1 MEAETL
7 RLPKAVL
14 FDWDNTLVDTWPVI
28 HEAMNTALSAMG
40 KPVWTIEETRQRV
53 RRALREAFP
62 PMFGERWEE
71 ARDIFYARFRE
82 IHLERLEVIA
92 GAEEMLAEFARRGV
106 YLGVVSNKMG
116 DHLRKEAIHLGWD
129 RYFGRLV
136 GATDATRDKPAREP
150 VEMALQ
156 GSGAAPGPA
165 VWFVGD
171 TEIDMECG
179 HNAGCFK
186 VLVRENLPSDG
197 EFTQYSPDK
206 HFINCSE
213 LRTLVSRL

>member
-1 MEAETL
+1 MAAEPL

-28 HEAMNTALSAMG
+28 HEAMNTTLSAMG
-40 KPVWTIEETRQRV
+40 HRLWSLEETRKRV
-53 RRALREAFP
+53 RLALREAFP
-62 PMFGERWEE
+62 PMFGDRWEE

-82 IHLERLEVIA
+82 IHLERLEA
-92 GAEEMLAEFARRGV
+92 KPGAEEVLAGFAGRGV

-116 DHLRKEAIHLGWD
+116 DHLRREAAHLGWD

-136 GATDATRDKPAREP
+136 GATDAVRDKPAREP
-150 VEMALQ
+150 VEMALR
-156 GSGAAPGPA
+156 GSGTEPGPS

-179 HNAGCFK
+179 HNAGCIK
-186 VLVRENLPSDG
+186 ILVRENKPSYG
-197 EFTQYSPDK
+197 EFTSYRPDG
-206 HFINCSE
+206 HFINCE
-213 LRTLVSRL
+213 ALVTLVSRL